1 MGCGTGGKEGGMKRP
16 STIGERIVLDSIDIV
31 EGMNRGGYR
40 PGLECMYESTAEL
53 KSELRTQFEERP
65 KKEVTMDFTD
75 EFVGFIESHCRKFE
89 TPFEYALIL
98 FYQCGHTMIYA
109 PDNRYPNNALRN
121 LFTVF
126 DHVADIDVPYDIR
139 TGVEIIQGHDVTFDT
154 KNLYLQIPDAWP
166 LKCPF
171 E

>member
-1 MGCGTGGKEGGMKRP
+1 
-16 STIGERIVLDSIDIV
+16 
-31 EGMNRGGYR
+31 
-40 PGLECMYESTAEL
+40 
-53 KSELRTQFEERP
+53 
-65 KKEVTMDFTD
+65 
-75 EFVGFIESHCRKFE
+75 
-89 TPFEYALIL
+89 
-98 FYQCGHTMIYA
+98 MIYA